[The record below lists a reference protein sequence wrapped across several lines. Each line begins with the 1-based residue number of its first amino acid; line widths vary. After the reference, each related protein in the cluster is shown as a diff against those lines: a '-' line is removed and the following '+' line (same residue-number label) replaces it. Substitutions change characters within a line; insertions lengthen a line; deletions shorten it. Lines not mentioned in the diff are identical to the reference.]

1 MYWLSDM
8 SSKRAFDLLIIGGGL
23 AGSALGRAMALAGA
37 SVLIIEKERA
47 FRDRIRGEVLH
58 PWGTVE
64 AEKLGLYALLLGSC
78 AREVLYEA
86 HYLAGR
92 AAPPRDYR
100 ATTPQGTC
108 GMAFYHPDMQEV
120 LLAAATGAGAEVWRG
135 SHVQS
140 IEPGSPPRAVVLR
153 ESEPFTVEAHLIVAA
168 DGRESRVANLIG
180 FRRQRD
186 PELLLTGGLQLK
198 GKTATTPDLHFFLG
212 DADGL
217 GSILVSTRPGN
228 YRAYLLHHREA
239 LPRRL
244 SGKRDYPEALKCFR
258 RIGIPA
264 DWLSELEPHGLFATF
279 DGAHRWI
286 DTPCRDN
293 VALIGDAAGASDPV
307 WGNGLSR
314 TLRDVRL
321 LRDHLV
327 DDRNWGAAARAYAAD
342 HDDFFQRLRKI
353 EHLHAELIFSM
364 GPEAARRRDRA
375 SELMERDPE
384 LNPDMTGRGPEA
396 RYSPA
401 LVSTLLQR

>member
-1 MYWLSDM
+1 M
-8 SSKRAFDLLIIGGGL
+8 SGKPAFDLLIIGGGL

-37 SVLIIEKERA
+37 SVLIIERELA

-64 AEKLGLYALLLGSC
+64 AQNLGLCELLLGSC
-78 AREVLYEA
+78 ARQVLHES

-120 LLAAATGAGAEVWRG
+120 LLAAAKGAGAEVWRG
-135 SHVQS
+135 SHLQS
-140 IEPGSPPRAVVLR
+140 LEPGSPPSAVVLR
-153 ESEPFTVEAHLIVAA
+153 GSEPFTVEARLIVAA
-168 DGRESRVANLIG
+168 DGRESRVASLLG
-180 FRRQRD
+180 FHRQRD

-198 GKTATTPDLHFFLG
+198 GKTAAPPNLHFFLG

-228 YRAYLLHHREA
+228 YRAYLLHHRQA

-244 SGKRDYPEALKCFR
+244 SGERDYSQALECFR
-258 RIGIPA
+258 QIGIPA
-264 DWLSELEPHGLFATF
+264 EWLSELEPHGLFATF

-293 VALIGDAAGASDPV
+293 VVLIGDAAGASDPV

-321 LRDHLV
+321 LRDRLV
-327 DDRNWGAAARAYAAD
+327 GDRDWGAAAGAYAAD

-353 EHLHAELIFSM
+353 EHLNAELFFSM
-364 GPEAARRRDRA
+364 GPDAARRRDRA
-375 SELMERDPE
+375 SELMDKDPE

-396 RYSPA
+396 RFSPA
-401 LVSTLLQR
+401 LASTLLQR